1 MYTQRHLIF
10 PFLVFSGSF
19 SLKPVYLF
27 QSLSKVTPGSRLRER
42 AKRVCFLSLGS
53 VGKNAISSVPS
64 ISYLREDKVRFVSKS
79 AAGKLEYTGLF
90 WFNFFFLEKKCSV
103 SSLARKKNIY
113 IWDVFYQM
121 LIFICKCTV
130 R

>member
-90 WFNFFFLEKKCSV
+90 WFNFFFFWKKNVLYLPWLE
-103 SSLARKKNIY
+103 KNIY